1 MTAFSTRSVCCSQH
15 RHAALGK
22 AQPCWPPIMPFIT
35 SPPPLPCAH
44 RTTNTQ
50 RTGCETPK
58 TRPPSGL
65 WRRLV
70 TNFRK
75 NFLFS
80 LLIHPEEGFSIFH
93 RTTKLCAIIYLF
105 GCETWS
111 PTLMAKHRLRVFQDR
126 KLRKIFGTK
135 KDDIIE
141 EWRRLHDQELLG
153 SQSFPNI
160 IRMMGGACGTY
171 VRNEKCM
178 HCCDGET

>member
-1 MTAFSTRSVCCSQH
+1 
-15 RHAALGK
+15 
-22 AQPCWPPIMPFIT
+22 
-35 SPPPLPCAH
+35 
-44 RTTNTQ
+44 
-50 RTGCETPK
+50 
-58 TRPPSGL
+58 
-65 WRRLV
+65 
-70 TNFRK
+70 
-75 NFLFS
+75 
-80 LLIHPEEGFSIFH
+80 
-93 RTTKLCAIIYLF
+93 
-105 GCETWS
+105 
-111 PTLMAKHRLRVFQDR
+111 MAKHRLRVFQDR